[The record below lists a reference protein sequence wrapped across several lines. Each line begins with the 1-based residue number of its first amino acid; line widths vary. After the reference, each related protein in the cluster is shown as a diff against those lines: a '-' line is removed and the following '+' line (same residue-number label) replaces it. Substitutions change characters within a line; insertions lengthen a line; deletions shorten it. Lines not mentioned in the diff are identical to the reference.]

1 MSIKEFRER
10 HTDEKWK
17 QIYGKLNK
25 DSAEDI
31 LTALVYHYM
40 LIYSKD
46 EDDAIKAIRAD
57 AQRMKGLPQ

>member
-1 MSIKEFRER
+1 MSIKEFRQR

-40 LIYSKD
+40 LIYGKD
-46 EDDAIKAIRAD
+46 EDDAIKSVRAD
-57 AQRMKGLPQ
+57 AQRMKQD

>member
-40 LIYSKD
+40 LTYSKD

-57 AQRMKGLPQ
+57 AQRMKQD

>member
-40 LIYSKD
+40 LIYGKD
-46 EDDAIKAIRAD
+46 EDDAIKSVRAD
-57 AQRMKGLPQ
+57 AQRMKQD

>member
-1 MSIKEFRER
+1 MSIKEFRQR

-40 LIYSKD
+40 LIYGKD

-57 AQRMKGLPQ
+57 AQRMKQD

>member
-40 LIYSKD
+40 LTYSKD

>member
-40 LIYSKD
+40 LIYGKD
-46 EDDAIKAIRAD
+46 EDDAIKAVRAD
-57 AQRMKGLPQ
+57 AQRMKQD

>member
-40 LIYSKD
+40 LTYSKD
-46 EDDAIKAIRAD
+46 EDDAIKAVRAD
-57 AQRMKGLPQ
+57 AQRMKQD